1 MFREAGK
8 VSSYIFFCDKLVI
21 NIPGCFAHPDIC
33 SARTAKYVSCVW
45 TATLAIFEKESHFY
59 VVLSEGSVH
68 EISWF

>member
-1 MFREAGK
+1 MP

-21 NIPGCFAHPDIC
+21 NIPGCFVVLLTLTSVLPALLNK
-33 SARTAKYVSCVW
+33 SAVFGLQNW
-45 TATLAIFEKESHFY
+45 PFFEKESHFY